1 MVMINL
7 SLHFFLVNS
16 SVESVMNSS
25 LTAYQEDPDSLIPN
39 SVLIEVA
46 LLAFDLRSIL
56 SSAAVNP

>member
-7 SLHFFLVNS
+7 SPHFFLLNG
-16 SVESVMNSS
+16 SVKGLTDSS
-25 LTAYQEDPDSLIPN
+25 LTAYQEDPDGLIPN

-46 LLAFDLRSIL
+46 LLAFDLRSNL